1 MRLTSQQPSKAA
13 GAEPDGSA
21 YARLTTITTLLCP
34 SSIATA
40 KCWSSAGAGALRTT
54 SSRRSWLEASGKPED
69 GVRRA
74 DEYPARQKRA
84 SEPQTD
90 PMKSWRNGSPLI
102 RGTPVDHYLRSRGT
116 TLTDKE
122 AVSLRFSPA
131 LWHWPTQSRWP
142 AMLARVSLATG
153 IDLTTHQT
161 FLKSDG
167 SGKAPL
173 GEKARLFAA
182 GGCTLGGGVWFGEPD
197 PLHEFIVGEGIES
210 TLSALRIFNASA
222 GCAALSE
229 LGVRRLIL
237 AASSA
242 ASSHIRRQRRTRTGT
257 HGCARGVAPLAS
269 GGARGRGLNRGSS
282 WGRRQRRFDATD
294 GSSWLMTSS

>member
-1 MRLTSQQPSKAA
+1 MHAS
-13 GAEPDGSA
+13 D
-21 YARLTTITTLLCP
+21 
-34 SSIATA
+34 IATA
-40 KCWSSAGAGALRTT
+40 LKGRRSGAGWICLCPAHDDHDPSLAVIDRDRKVLVKCWSGCSQDDVIAALMARGLWEARGRGWRT
-54 SSRRSWLEASGKPED
+54 
-69 GVRRA
+69 
-74 DEYPARQKRA
+74 DEYPARRKQA
-84 SEPQTD
+84 FEPQTD
-90 PMKSWRNGSPLI
+90 PMKSWRNGSSLI
-102 RGTPVDHYLRSRGT
+102 RGTVADHYLQSRGT

-122 AVSLRFSPA
+122 VVSLRFSPT

-153 IDLTTHQT
+153 IDLTMHQT

-237 AASSA
+237 PPAVRRVRIFADNDELGQGLTAAREA
-242 ASSHIRRQRRTRTGT
+242 WRRWRAEGREVAVSIADQVGQDANDVWMRRMGR
-257 HGCARGVAPLAS
+257 HG
-269 GGARGRGLNRGSS
+269 
-282 WGRRQRRFDATD
+282 
-294 GSSWLMTSS
+294 